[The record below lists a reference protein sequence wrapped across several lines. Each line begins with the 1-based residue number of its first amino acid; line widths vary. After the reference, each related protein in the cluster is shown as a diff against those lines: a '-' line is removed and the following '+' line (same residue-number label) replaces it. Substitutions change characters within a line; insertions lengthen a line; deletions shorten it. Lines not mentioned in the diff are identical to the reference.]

1 MLHDHTSA
9 MRNSPLN
16 RLSQRPKVAPLLPR
30 LLDARSPPGKVAI
43 DPRFFTTRIEPMS
56 LMDQA
61 SFARQSLAAIG
72 ATARDRNQD
81 HDRYGSGPKAKRPRY
96 DVRAPSAPLDVLA
109 SFVLK
114 HHPRSLILRY
124 NRFFTLRGWPL
135 LAFSR
140 LDRQSS
146 NTGYGTNTQQH
157 RLPLGWIW
165 GRIRPVAC
173 GAFENVSVT
182 KDLVA
187 RTILKLPSNRAG
199 AARVLPALWK
209 ASQ

>member
-140 LDRQSS
+140 LDR
-146 NTGYGTNTQQH
+146 H
-157 RLPLGWIW
+157 RIPDTEQIPNSIVYLLAGSRVEFDRW
-165 GRIRPVAC
+165 
-173 GAFENVSVT
+173 
-182 KDLVA
+182 LVA
-187 RTILKLPSNRAG
+187 HLKMFRSL
-199 AARVLPALWK
+199 K
-209 ASQ
+209 T